1 VSGQILNGKVRS
13 YAYVYTVFFPR

>member
-13 YAYVYTVFFPR
+13 YAYV